1 MMQHSDQCFCP
12 VKGII
17 DVISK
22 KWALL
27 IVNMLGNFTVL
38 RFTELEKRLNG
49 ISPKTLS
56 DTLSRLQQSG
66 LVTRE
71 SFNEI
76 PPRVEYKLTQDG
88 EEFRTAII
96 PLIRW
101 AAHREGW
108 NSQHCP
114 SNCDKHHEYNDDC
127 YCTHKSTNPIR
138 NTTRG

>member
-1 MMQHSDQCFCP
+1 MPQHVDQCFCP

-27 IVNMLGNFTVL
+27 IVNTLGNFKVL
-38 RFTELEKRLNG
+38 RFTDLEKRLNG

-56 DTLSRLQQSG
+56 DTLSRLQKSG
-66 LVTRE
+66 LVDRE
-71 SFNEI
+71 YFNEI

-88 EEFRTAII
+88 LEFRTAII

-108 NSQHCP
+108 NTKHCP
-114 SNCDKHHEYNDDC
+114 TNCDQHHVHNDDC
-127 YCTHKSTNPIR
+127 YCTHESANPR
-138 NTTRG
+138 

>member
-1 MMQHSDQCFCP
+1 MMQHHDQCFCP

-17 DVISK
+17 DVISR

-38 RFTELEKRLNG
+38 RFTDLEKRLRG

-56 DTLSRLQQSG
+56 DTLNRLQQSG
-66 LVTRE
+66 LVTRHY
-71 SFNEI
+71 FNEI
-76 PPRVEYKLTQDG
+76 PPRVEYQLTQDG

-114 SNCDKHHEYNDDC
+114 TTCDQHHDHTDDC
-127 YCTHKSTNPIR
+127 YCTTHDKNPQ
-138 NTTRG
+138 